1 MGLTYRPD
9 GDYQKEGE
17 HMSEKEK
24 ALVDQIAE
32 LPPDVQDKFLLMAQG
47 AAVAVDCAKAA
58 ETKDEGS
65 GDNDA

>member
-1 MGLTYRPD
+1 
-9 GDYQKEGE
+9 
-17 HMSEKEK
+17 MSEKEK

-58 ETKDEGS
+58 EAKDDT
-65 GDNDA
+65 GDADE

>member
-1 MGLTYRPD
+1 
-9 GDYQKEGE
+9 
-17 HMSEKEK
+17 MSEKEK

-58 ETKDEGS
+58 ETKDETDDT
-65 GDNDA
+65 GDAAE